1 MMSVSVPSI
10 PARLG
15 VVQRVLPTYR
25 APFFEA
31 LTAACRDGLG
41 VFAGSP
47 RPDEAIESAHELKT
61 ARLFPARNLHL
72 FRSRFYLLSQPGLLP
87 WLADWQPDVLIL
99 EANPR
104 YLTTPVAVRWMH
116 ARRRPVI
123 GWGLG
128 APQAAGGR
136 ADMRRKFIRQFDALL
151 TYSSRGAAEYA
162 SLGFPAERIFVAPN
176 AAAPRPVNPPP
187 QRPDS
192 PSAPLTVLFTGRLQA
207 RKRVDLLLRA
217 CAALPVGIQPRLVII
232 GDGPERPALQ
242 ALAAQIYPRADFPG
256 GLYGADL
263 QPFLQS
269 ADLFVLP
276 GTGGL
281 AVQQAMSAA
290 LPVIVAEADGTAADL
305 VRPTNG
311 WQVTPGSLDSL
322 TSTLAEALADLPR
335 LRRMGLESF
344 RIVRD
349 EINLEAM
356 VAAFARAVACVMGG
370 SDAHSTGG

>member
-1 MMSVSVPSI
+1 MTLENTLLI

-31 LTAACRDGLG
+31 LAAACRDGLG
-41 VFAGSP
+41 VLAGSP
-47 RPDEAIESAHELKT
+47 RPDEAIEPARELKT
-61 ARLFPARNLHL
+61 ARLFPARNSHL
-72 FRSRFYLLSQPGLLP
+72 FRSHFYLLAQPGLLQ
-87 WLADWQPDVLIL
+87 WLADWQPDVLIV

-104 YLTTPVAVRWMH
+104 YLSTPAAVRWMH
-116 ARRRPVI
+116 VRRCPVI

-128 APQAAGGR
+128 APQSAGGR
-136 ADMRRKFIRQFDALL
+136 AGLRRKFIRQFDALL
-151 TYSSRGAAEYA
+151 TYSSRGAAEYT
-162 SLGFPAERIFVAPN
+162 SLGFPAQRIFVAPN

-187 QRPDS
+187 QRPDT

-217 CAALPVGIQPRLVII
+217 CAALPAELQPRLVVV
-232 GDGPERPALQ
+232 GDGPERAALQ
-242 ALAAQIYPRADFPG
+242 SLANSIYPQAEFPG

-263 QPFLQS
+263 QPYLNT

-290 LPVIVAEADGTAADL
+290 LPVIAAEADGTAADL
-305 VRPTNG
+305 VRPANG
-311 WQVTPGSLDSL
+311 WQVQPGSLDSL
-322 TSTLAEALADLPR
+322 TSTLAEALADVPR

-344 RIVRD
+344 RIVCD

-356 VAAFARAVACVMGG
+356 VAAFIRAVACVMGG
-370 SDAHSTGG
+370 SDAHSSGG